1 MAPRLRPAVAALRWT
16 PLIPPS
22 SPAARIAT
30 RLLLAGAL
38 LVIVSAAMATGKTAA
53 TAYDAPAPSTP
64 LLASTE
70 PGDTG
75 RDDASCV
82 KAPPALPFDESGAP
96 KSEAEPEL
104 TLPGSTPACAGPL
117 FSVLHGFHD
126 AARISGKAARL
137 SRGPPLQA

>member
-1 MAPRLRPAVAALRWT
+1 M
-16 PLIPPS
+16 IPPS

-30 RLLLAGAL
+30 RLLLAWAL
-38 LVIVSAAMATGKTAA
+38 LVIASAAMATGKTAA
-53 TAYDAPAPSTP
+53 TAYDAPVSTP
-64 LLASTE
+64 LVASTE

-96 KSEAEPEL
+96 TSEAEPEL

-117 FSVLHGFHD
+117 FRVLHGFHD
-126 AARISGKAARL
+126 AARISRKAARL
-137 SRGPPLQA
+137 SRGPPLRA